1 MIQPAL
7 KKLALIVISTIGLY
21 FSGLHLITMSGV
33 GSLTDALNVMTFFLY
48 YFYQQTYLVKCLK
61 LSLSSLNWKCSVLN
75 L

>member
-48 YFYQQTYLVKCLK
+48 YFISK
-61 LSLSSLNWKCSVLN
+61 LI
-75 L
+75 